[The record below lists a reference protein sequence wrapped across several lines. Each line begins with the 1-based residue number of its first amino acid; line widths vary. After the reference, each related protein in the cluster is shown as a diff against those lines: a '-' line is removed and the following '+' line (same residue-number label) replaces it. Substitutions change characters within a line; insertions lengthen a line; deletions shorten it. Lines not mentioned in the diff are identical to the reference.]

1 MFGRELRWRSITL
14 LYVYGAPVLTVCRLM
29 GVSERAVRR
38 WYALFK
44 STGDVMPRRQSKQ
57 HEFPAEV
64 LAHVS
69 RYVAEHPCFYVEELR
84 QTVNEQFPGT
94 PSSASTILRMLH
106 FGLKLSRRV
115 LERRAREAIPME
127 VETFKCKLKGFYSF
141 PQQVVFVDETAKKSE
156 KCVEQTWLNPW
167 PLPRSIVILEN
178 ARIHLYAELEA
189 VVHACGAMLLFLPP
203 YCPQLN
209 PIEVIFGRLKQW
221 IVRHAN
227 LAFREQPE
235 QVLEVALCL
244 CLKEDG
250 GGVNLFRHCGYG
262 ESGLNESVFSVNEQ

>member
-14 LYVYGAPVLTVCRLM
+14 LYVYGVPVLTVCRLM

-69 RYVAEHPCFYVEELR
+69 RYVAEHPCFYVEESR

-106 FGLKLSRRV
+106 FGLKLSRKVLKRRGANVDAALWCVSRFARV
-115 LERRAREAIPME
+115 LECHYWLHATSVVSSHDAWNVYKSLFPRRICQHHRSAVEPMATSS
-127 VETFKCKLKGFYSF
+127 VYRYLGQRT
-141 PQQVVFVDETAKKSE
+141 D
-156 KCVEQTWLNPW
+156 
-167 PLPRSIVILEN
+167 
-178 ARIHLYAELEA
+178 
-189 VVHACGAMLLFLPP
+189 LLV
-203 YCPQLN
+203 CR
-209 PIEVIFGRLKQW
+209 V
-221 IVRHAN
+221 
-227 LAFREQPE
+227 
-235 QVLEVALCL
+235 
-244 CLKEDG
+244 G
-250 GGVNLFRHCGYG
+250 GGCACVRCHLAVFA
-262 ESGLNESVFSVNEQ
+262 SVLSPVKPY